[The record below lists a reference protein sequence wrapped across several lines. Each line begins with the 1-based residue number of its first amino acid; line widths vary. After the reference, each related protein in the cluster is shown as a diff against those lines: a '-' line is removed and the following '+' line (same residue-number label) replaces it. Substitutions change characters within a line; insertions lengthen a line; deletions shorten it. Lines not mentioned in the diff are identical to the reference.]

1 MLATLFFVFILSLL
15 LLHEM
20 DAIRTKEW
28 RMFII
33 LKDLPEETAYRVFS
47 ILHLPLYFAAL
58 VALVWGGLNGNF
70 ILFIILDLFLVAHA
84 FIHFGFR
91 NHASNGFTS
100 LYSKVLIYV
109 MGALSVAHL
118 CLLAFGV

>member
-1 MLATLFFVFILSLL
+1 MLATLLFVFILSLL

-33 LKDLPEETAYRVFS
+33 LKDMPEETAYRVFS
-47 ILHLPLYFAAL
+47 ALHLPLYFAAL
-58 VALVWGGLNGNF
+58 AALVWGGLSGNF
-70 ILFIILDLFLVAHA
+70 ILFIILDLFLIAHA

-91 NHASNGFTS
+91 NQANNGFSS
-100 LYSKVLIYV
+100 LYSKVLIYA

-118 CLLAFGV
+118 FLLIFGI